1 MCNPIE
7 KRRHPGC
14 VVIPKGSPENP
25 MSLDEILEK
34 LNGTKEFAACP
45 VKEGAFER
53 IVKLVRGLENCENV
67 NELLGE
73 LHEAFLA
80 S

>member
-1 MCNPIE
+1 M
-7 KRRHPGC
+7 
-14 VVIPKGSPENP
+14 VIPKGSPENP

-34 LNGTKEFAACP
+34 QNGTNAFAACP
-45 VKEGAFER
+45 VKEGAIER
-53 IVKLVRGLENCENV
+53 LVKLVRGLENCENV